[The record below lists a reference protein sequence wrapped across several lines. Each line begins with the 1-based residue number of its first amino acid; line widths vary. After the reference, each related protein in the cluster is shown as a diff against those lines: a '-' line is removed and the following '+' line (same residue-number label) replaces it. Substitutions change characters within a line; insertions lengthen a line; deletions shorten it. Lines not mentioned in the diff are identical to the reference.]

1 MNNFMI
7 KNNQNLPKS
16 STLLNFNN
24 MKNNLNIKNQN
35 LSQNYI
41 ISLENQNNE
50 YKIKINNLEK
60 LIKELQIQ
68 LEEKEEIINEE
79 KIKNDNLQK
88 EIKNFKN
95 LKNIPNFNSKIK
107 ELENEIKLF
116 KSYYKFSEGEK
127 LISIKIISGNNDI
140 NFKKICKNTQEFSKI
155 ESILYKEYPKYIESE
170 NYFLVHGN
178 KINKHKSLK
187 ENKIN
192 NNDEIILEVINFD

>member
-1 MNNFMI
+1 MI

>member
-1 MNNFMI
+1 
-7 KNNQNLPKS
+7 
-16 STLLNFNN
+16 